1 MTRNII
7 LAIVVFAFILG
18 CAGKT
23 ERVLNEL
30 SDDIQN
36 RKLSPPIE
44 KVVQTMSFK
53 EILKLLPKVQ
63 KGTTREKVES
73 ILGIPQD
80 IRYGSRGY
88 CDFFYL
94 ERPGEFGTMK
104 SILITFKN
112 NVVQEVEESEISID
126 PW

>member
-1 MTRNII
+1 M
-7 LAIVVFAFILG
+7 IVVFAFISG
-18 CAGKT
+18 CADKT
-23 ERVLNEL
+23 ERSLNEL
-30 SDDIQN
+30 SNDIQN
-36 RKLSPPIE
+36 SKLSPPPE
-44 KVVQTMSFK
+44 KVVQTKSFK

-73 ILGIPQD
+73 ILGMPQD
-80 IRYGSRGY
+80 ISYGSRGY
-88 CDFFYL
+88 CNFFYL

>member
-7 LAIVVFAFILG
+7 LAIVVFAFFWG

-23 ERVLNEL
+23 ERASNEL

-36 RKLSPPIE
+36 SKLSPPPE
-44 KVVQTMSFK
+44 KVMETKSFK
-53 EILKLLPKVQ
+53 EILKLLPKIQ
-63 KGTTREKVES
+63 NGTTREKVES
-73 ILGIPQD
+73 ILGMPND
-80 IRYGSRGY
+80 ISYGSRGY

-104 SILITFKN
+104 AILITFKN
-112 NVVQEVEESEISID
+112 NVVQEVEESDISID